1 MPALRDRSYTAAA
14 AGPGPRSLPLVAAGT
29 SITAGRPHW
38 WGFPPGQPM
47 AAGGVAA
54 RTAEGVNSARGCADP
69 RGPGRQLRAPPHP
82 PALRCP
88 PRASSPFAP
97 CPLPALRRTPISARA
112 RTGVRCG
119 TRSSRC
125 SEGWR
130 GLSLPQVTVN
140 WSIPAVFACPHLS
153 TRLRKSMA
161 EFAASAVGCG
171 CK

>member
-1 MPALRDRSYTAAA
+1 MAAA

-38 WGFPPGQPM
+38 WGLPPGQPM

-54 RTAEGVNSARGCADP
+54 RTAEGVNSARGCAGP
-69 RGPGRQLRAPPHP
+69 RGCGVAVSRFPRPSGVPPPGPQVSPRPPLP
-82 PALRCP
+82 
-88 PRASSPFAP
+88 P

-112 RTGVRCG
+112 RPGVRGWRRG

-140 WSIPAVFACPHLS
+140 WSISAVFVCPHLAHGS
-153 TRLRKSMA
+153 ESQWPGLQPA
-161 EFAASAVGCG
+161 L
-171 CK
+171 